1 MIHAR
6 FALHTFLGVLVVGTM
21 WRMTMYHLV
30 ASPNP
35 ALQHVGAAGL
45 VQY

>member
-6 FALHTFLGVLVVGTM
+6 FALHTFLGVLIVGTM
-21 WRMTMYHLV
+21 WRLLMYHLV

-35 ALQHVGAAGL
+35 TLAHLGAAGL